1 MKNYKLYGNYELEEQ
16 KIEAKEMINSAD
28 KKNVGIIKDYDK
40 VNKAYI
46 IELNNNLYIADEELN
61 KVLKIKYKGYG
72 YHGGGRPKK
81 GDDAKRKT
89 ISISGTPA
97 EVQQL
102 QELAAKEGKTVS
114 RFIIESLVK

>member
-1 MKNYKLYGNYELEEQ
+1 MSEEKNNCTNCIKNKKCKEDKNKILYCSSWKGE
-16 KIEAKEMINSAD
+16 KE
-28 KKNVGIIKDYDK
+28 KKYR
-40 VNKAYI
+40 
-46 IELNNNLYIADEELN
+46 
-61 KVLKIKYKGYG
+61 GYG

-114 RFIIESLVK
+114 RFIIESLIK

>member
-1 MKNYKLYGNYELEEQ
+1 MKKYKVTNCEIKELELSY
-16 KIEAKEMINSAD
+16 ADMIHQCD
-28 KKNVGIIKDYDK
+28 VDGIGVLDSYDK
-40 VNKAYI
+40 ETDTYI
-46 IELNNNLYIADEELN
+46 YKVSGKTYLLDHELK
-61 KVLKIKYKGYG
+61 KVFLLQYKGYG

-114 RFIIESLVK
+114 RFVIDSLIK